1 MGRPLMSPIAVIVVA
16 RTHPSSGTP
25 AGVIIVA
32 VIALLLVVAALL
44 WGIAR
49 WLGVEPAWWQ
59 NVRRTLAEAS
69 WHAEAAWADFADW
82 IRVGR

>member
-1 MGRPLMSPIAVIVVA
+1 VSVRRHELRRYPWQV
-16 RTHPSSGTP
+16 RDSGQ
-25 AGVIIVA
+25 
-32 VIALLLVVAALL
+32 LLLVVAALL
-44 WGIAR
+44 WGLAR

>member
-1 MGRPLMSPIAVIVVA
+1 MSVTAVAVA
-16 RTHPSSGTP
+16 VRTHPSSGTP
-25 AGVIIVA
+25 AAVIIVA
-32 VIALLLVVAALL
+32 VIALLLVLAALL

-49 WLGVEPAWWQ
+49 WLGIEPAWWQ

>member
-1 MGRPLMSPIAVIVVA
+1 MGKPMPVTATVVVVHTHPSSATPAAVIVVA
-16 RTHPSSGTP
+16 
-25 AGVIIVA
+25 I
-32 VIALLLVVAALL
+32 IALLLVVAALL
-44 WGIAR
+44 WGLAR
-49 WLGVEPAWWQ
+49 WLGAEPAWWQ